1 LSPSPHPHS
10 VAVAP
15 QFPSSPRVSSAKD
28 GRGPGSREGVAASW
42 SAGTAPRRSNGEQA
56 ASPLPLTG
64 CERVDS
70 HARIIGAPSLAASD
84 VSLPSLSGLQS
95 RGISYYRMTGKKRC
109 PYPDL
114 LSERVSAG
122 IEPGGSDTTHVASH
136 NSVQSVHKLQAARL
150 RER

>member
-1 LSPSPHPHS
+1 PPPSLRCCRSSVPILSSRLFSQGWARTRQPGGRRGELVGRDCSTTQQWRAGRISP
-10 VAVAP
+10 
-15 QFPSSPRVSSAKD
+15 
-28 GRGPGSREGVAASW
+28 
-42 SAGTAPRRSNGEQA
+42 
-56 ASPLPLTG
+56 PLTG

-70 HARIIGAPSLAASD
+70 RARIIGAPSLAASD
-84 VSLPSLSGLQS
+84 VSLPSLSGLQL

-109 PYPDL
+109 PHPDL

-122 IEPGGSDTTHVASH
+122 IEPGGSDTTHAAGH